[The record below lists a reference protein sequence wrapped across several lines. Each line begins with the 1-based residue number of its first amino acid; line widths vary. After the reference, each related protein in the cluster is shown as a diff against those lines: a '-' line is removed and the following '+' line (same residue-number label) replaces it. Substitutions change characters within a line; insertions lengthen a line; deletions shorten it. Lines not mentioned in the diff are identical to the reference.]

1 MVTLGTLS
9 LSGQA
14 GVLAMRRKLLAV
26 SQRLGFSSSKAT
38 RLAAAA
44 SDHAKD
50 VTRNTALELL
60 VGLNGS
66 ARHKNFTS
74 ISRRSTAE
82 PELFCTEV
90 STGSSP

>member
-1 MVTLGTLS
+1 MTLGTLS

-26 SQRLGFSSSKAT
+26 AQRLGVSSCKAT

-50 VTRNTALELL
+50 VTRSTALELL
-60 VGLNGS
+60 LG
-66 ARHKNFTS
+66 
-74 ISRRSTAE
+74 
-82 PELFCTEV
+82 
-90 STGSSP
+90 

>member
-50 VTRNTALELL
+50 VTRNTALKLL

-66 ARHKNFTS
+66 VDKNFTS
-74 ISRRSTAE
+74 ISWRPTAE

>member
-1 MVTLGTLS
+1 MQMVTLGTLS

-26 SQRLGFSSSKAT
+26 AQRLGVSSCKAT

-50 VTRNTALELL
+50 VTRSTALELL

-66 ARHKNFTS
+66 ASTQNFAS
-74 ISRRSTAE
+74 ISRRLIGE
-82 PELFCTEV
+82 PTLLTRL
-90 STGSSP
+90 